1 MWLDVLQLQSDYVT
15 ASILKA
21 GGRPTEWQ
29 TQQQKE
35 KKKKVKTGWV
45 TPISSAML
53 WLHQIA
59 CIFGIHAHGVF
70 STNLSPQIR

>member
-1 MWLDVLQLQSDYVT
+1 MVGCIAAAVRLCYSLNSEGRWKTYRMANT
-15 ASILKA
+15 AA
-21 GGRPTEWQ
+21 EG
-29 TQQQKE
+29 

-45 TPISSAML
+45 APISSAML